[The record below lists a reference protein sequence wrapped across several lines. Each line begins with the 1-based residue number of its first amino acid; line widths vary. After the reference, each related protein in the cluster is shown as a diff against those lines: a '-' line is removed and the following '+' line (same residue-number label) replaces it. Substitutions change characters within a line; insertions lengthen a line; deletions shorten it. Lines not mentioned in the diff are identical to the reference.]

1 VSNPSNVSKQK
12 WNAAHYSQ
20 VKVSVKPEIADAFS
34 AACAANAASQ
44 ARVLSDFMAEYSRI
58 PAEKTNTRLNSRK
71 ARRSA
76 VKAVTAQLADILA
89 AEESY
94 RDNVPENLQ
103 GSKWHEASE
112 ASISVIC
119 EALDLMSE
127 IY

>member
-1 VSNPSNVSKQK
+1 MSNPSNISKQK

-20 VKVSVKPEIADAFS
+20 VKVSVKPELAAAFK

-44 ARVLSDFMAEYSRI
+44 ASVLSGFMAEYSHI
-58 PAEKTNTRLNSRK
+58 PAKHQNTRLNSRK

-76 VKAVTAQLADILA
+76 VKALTAQLADILA

-119 EALDLMSE
+119 EVLDLMGE